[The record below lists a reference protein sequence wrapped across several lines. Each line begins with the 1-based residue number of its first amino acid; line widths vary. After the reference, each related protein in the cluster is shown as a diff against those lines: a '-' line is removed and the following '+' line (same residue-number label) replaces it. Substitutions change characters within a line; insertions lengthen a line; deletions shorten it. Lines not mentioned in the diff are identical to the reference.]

1 MILKLL
7 IIVFF
12 LTSFSFASFQEVR
25 IGKIDEYYSNKIS
38 KEQLR
43 TIIDEIEYTFES
55 QLNMNIFDYSNNG
68 KDIDIIY
75 VPLSKLEQRISKK
88 TNKLSIKSKR
98 IKKFEEYFYTQ
109 IEKIDILKSE
119 FEYKNTLVNLKVEEF
134 NNYIKEINNKKT
146 ISEEQYNRSTLYI
159 KTKKKEVDLEIKNL
173 KKDQRKLKRII
184 NTYNQKNFSYK
195 NLIKEYNRLSNEI
208 ESMSRSFKKVRG
220 RTFGIKEITLNTSYK
235 NGKKIVKQSI
245 NNTMDKIEIYGF
257 ESLGELKAVLAHELA
272 HLVGVHHIN
281 EDNALMNPILQKN
294 QIENLFLTI
303 KDISNFNENF

>member
-7 IIVFF
+7 IIIF

-98 IKKFEEYFYTQ
+98 IKKIEEYFYTQ

-235 NGKKIVKQSI
+235 NGKKIEKQSI

-257 ESLGELKAVLAHELA
+257 ESLRELKAVLAHELA